1 MGLDSRDWYRE
12 EPSKAWANRWTSTA
26 TKRTILLRPGVGA
39 AIVVSAV
46 VSVGGAALL
55 GSRMPFVSS
64 TPKPAASP
72 VDALHGGSKVVR
84 LAPSAGLDIPA
95 SRVTKWTLSDPRF
108 GLVEVFVPVGQTPR
122 QALTLELAQRGY
134 QVVS

>member
-1 MGLDSRDWYRE
+1 MG
-12 EPSKAWANRWTSTA
+12 NRWTSTA
-26 TKRTILLRPGVGA
+26 TKRTTLLRPGVGA

-95 SRVTKWTLSDPRF
+95 SRVTKSTLSDPRF